1 MSNPEAG
8 TQIDMAGSAAVAC
21 VACRRLKMRCIGLET
36 GCCNRCAKAKR
47 ECIVLPSRRGHQA
60 SKSSSSRQRNGTVSS
75 KIRGTSQHD
84 SPASLT
90 SSEKNNHERHSRSL
104 SDSLSRSNSG
114 HIDGH
119 DGYHSRHSST
129 HTGGMLVVLSSPGRS
144 PSKSHTPQSHESS
157 HGKDIRNGKIPSLS
171 ESVLE
176 DLVRFFSQRLIYFVP
191 ILDSSDLDDVPF
203 VMRHR
208 RPLAYCAALIAAKFA
223 PGSGHLYDQ
232 IVPHVHDFLRSL
244 EGPLAQADDI
254 IWMQLQAYAIL
265 YANGTSTDISNPKA
279 ESEET
284 RRLNHWVLKSSIET
298 FALRL
303 SLHQSFSEVRRLIQ
317 DGAHHVEQTF
327 AFRKYVYWLWLF
339 TLSHHFSLVTECPP
353 SIRADYS
360 IRTACLLLSQV
371 EKPARITRLLAE
383 VDLCMLWNAAGQS
396 LPGLDEFWC
405 PPPQDQDPEAAS
417 RVLDDA
423 DAALDVWSQR
433 WGVHGEPNATYP
445 GLDVSNNGAVLFHY
459 RATRFWLRV
468 FSIRV
473 IRSSR
478 LTANSTFPQ
487 NQSLGQLNV
496 RLTLKSAEAAEKMCR
511 YLLDIPLI
519 KRDSAKHMADF
530 GFALIAFCALYVLR
544 IYELFGSAFPVLEGY
559 VKTVEETGKVLTEM
573 GVGINTIPV
582 VYGKRVLDR
591 LEEVKRSFA
600 MRVVDPSLGAQVA
613 EEVDLRWIDD
623 FFARV

>member
-1 MSNPEAG
+1 MSKPEAG
-8 TQIDMAGSAAVAC
+8 KQINMAGSAAVAC

-60 SKSSSSRQRNGTVSS
+60 NRSSQAVSS
-75 KIRGTSQHD
+75 KVKGTSQHA
-84 SPASLT
+84 SPASWT
-90 SSEKNNHERHSRSL
+90 ASDGNRHERHTTSPSDTL
-104 SDSLSRSNSG
+104 SPSNSD
-114 HIDGH
+114 HIHARDPS
-119 DGYHSRHSST
+119 HSRHSST
-129 HTGGMLVVLSSPGRS
+129 HTGGMLVVLSSPGLS
-144 PSKSHTPQSHESS
+144 PSKTHMPQSHETSS
-157 HGKDIRNGKIPSLS
+157 NNDGSHRNGTNVSLS
-171 ESVLE
+171 ESALE
-176 DLVRFFSQRLIYFVP
+176 DLVRFFSQRLLYFVP
-191 ILDSSDLDDVPF
+191 ILDSADLDHVPF

-223 PGSGHLYDQ
+223 PGAGHLYHQ
-232 IVPHVHDFLRSL
+232 IVPHVHHFLRSL
-244 EGPLAQADDI
+244 EGPLTQDEDS

-265 YANGTSTDISNPKA
+265 YANGTSADISNPQV
-279 ESEET
+279 ETDDT
-284 RRLNHWVLKSSIET
+284 RRLNHWILKSSIET

-303 SLHQSFSEVRRLIQ
+303 SLHQSFSDVRRLVQ
-317 DGAHHVEQTF
+317 DGARHIQQTF

-339 TLSHHFSLVTECPP
+339 TLSHHFSIVTECPP

-360 IRTACLLLSQV
+360 IRTACFLLSQV
-371 EKPARITRLLAE
+371 EKPARITRMLAE

-396 LPGLDEFWC
+396 LPGLDEWWC
-405 PPPQDQDPEAAS
+405 PPPQSQDPEAAS

-445 GLDVSNNGAVLFHY
+445 GLDVNNNGAVLFHY
-459 RATRFWLRV
+459 RSTRFWLRV

-478 LTANSTFPQ
+478 LIANSAFLQ
-487 NQSLGQLNV
+487 NESLGQLNV
-496 RLTLKSAEAAEKMCR
+496 RLTLKSAEATEKMCR

-519 KRDSAKHMADF
+519 KRDSAKHIADF
-530 GFALIAFCALYVLR
+530 GFALIAFCGMYVLR
-544 IYELFGSAFPVLEGY
+544 IHELFGTAFPVLEGY
-559 VKTVEETGKVLTEM
+559 VKTVEETGKVLTKM
-573 GVGINTIPV
+573 SVGINTIPV
-582 VYGKRVLDR
+582 VYGKRILDR

-600 MRVVDPSLGAQVA
+600 MRVVDPSLGMRDA
-613 EEVDLRWIDD
+613 EEVNLRWTND